1 MNTRRFTILHSNDM
15 HGDFLAEVC
24 GQQGEL
30 IGGLSLLSGY
40 INQVR
45 REEENVIYVIA
56 GDMLQGSVI
65 DSEYKGISTMSIMN
79 YLAPDVVTLGN
90 HEFDYGLPH
99 LLFLEKVANFPIVN
113 ANLYIRQHNKRLM
126 RPYHIIHMAGLDI
139 LFIGIITDK
148 VIDTIQLDGDV
159 GSFITLEEASAEVG
173 KITNAYAGED
183 IDLTILLTHIGF
195 ESDCELANLLDP
207 TWGVDMIIGGHSHTI
222 LEQPAQINGVL
233 VAQAGVG
240 TNQIG
245 RFDIVVDDDTNS
257 IVEYNWQLVP
267 ITASHIQPDAD
278 LQRYIDSYKQDL
290 DIKYNSIVCKLAS
303 QLTHPSREQETSLG
317 NLFAD
322 ALAEWGEI
330 DVMLLGSG
338 SVRQKTLGPVVTL
351 NDFLA
356 CFPFEDNLT
365 RYTVTGATL
374 RRMFGHWMRAEN
386 RNQEGECYQVNAG
399 VCAVYNETARRL
411 DRLLVAG
418 QPVQDERLYTVG
430 LQGFHAKNS
439 QAFLDVSM
447 EELRLAGRS
456 RVVATCVQDLA
467 LEYLREHQNFREH
480 VEGRLQYIS

>member
-1 MNTRRFTILHSNDM
+1 MNKRHFTILHSNDM
-15 HGDFLAEVC
+15 HGDFLAEVN
-24 GQQGEL
+24 GEKGEL

-56 GDMLQGSVI
+56 GDMVQGSVI

-126 RPYHIIHMAGLDI
+126 RPYHIMRMAGLDI

-173 KITNAYAGED
+173 KITNAYAHED

-207 TWGVDMIIGGHSHTI
+207 AWGVDMIIGGHSHTI
-222 LEQPAQINGVL
+222 LDEPAKVNGVL
-233 VAQAGVG
+233 IAQAGVG

-257 IVEYNWQLVP
+257 IVEYTWQLVP
-267 ITASHIQPDAD
+267 IVERYIKPDAD
-278 LQRYIDSYKQDL
+278 LQKYIESYKEVL
-290 DIKYNSIVCKLAS
+290 DAKYNSIVCKLS
-303 QLTHPSREQETSLG
+303 TQLTHPSREQETALG

-338 SVRQKTLGPVVTL
+338 SIRLPVLGPVVTL
-351 NDFLA
+351 NEFLA
-356 CFPFEDNLT
+356 CFPFVDALT
-365 RYTVTGATL
+365 RYTVTGAIL
-374 RRMFGHWMRAEN
+374 RRVFNHWMRAEN

-399 VCAVYNETARRL
+399 VIAKYNESAGRL
-411 DRLLVAG
+411 EELRVDG
-418 QPVQDERLYTVG
+418 QPVQDDRLYTVG
-430 LQGFHAKNS
+430 LQGYHAKNS
-439 QAFLDVSM
+439 QAFLNVSM
-447 EELRLAGRS
+447 DELRQAGRS

-467 LEYLREHQNFREH
+467 LEYLREHQNFREQ
-480 VEGRLQYIS
+480 VEGRLQYLR